1 MIVARTLQREPV
13 GEDEDRTPLPPS
25 DHRFPLHPSGVQADH
40 RGPGHSGSQTRKR
53 PSLTGTLQSEAPLPH
68 REISVHFDGS
78 CLGNPG
84 PGGYA
89 AILVNDLTGSRKT
102 LKGPV
107 EDGDTGSTTNNR
119 AELTAAIKALEAIRP
134 GAFVTMVGD
143 SQYVVNGMT
152 EWLPVWRKR
161 GWRGKDNKPVSN
173 QDLWLQLV
181 ELAEKPAK
189 LEWRWQKGHGG
200 HLQNEEVDGLAR
212 AEAEKLKARLSRFVR
227 P

>member
-1 MIVARTLQREPV
+1 MIAGPTPQREL
-13 GEDEDRTPLPPS
+13 GGGDESGTILPPT
-25 DHRFPLHPSGVQADH
+25 DHGFPLHPSRIQARR
-40 RGPGHSGSQTRKR
+40 RGPGYSGSQSRKQ
-53 PSLTGTLQSEAPLPH
+53 PALTETSPGEEPLPH
-68 REISVHFDGS
+68 REITAHFDGS

-89 AILVNDLTGSRKT
+89 AVLLNTLTGSRKV
-102 LKGPV
+102 LKGRLP
-107 EDGDTGSTTNNR
+107 DTTNNR

-143 SQYVVNGMT
+143 SQYVVKGMT

-189 LEWRWQKGHGG
+189 LEWRWQKGHAGY
-200 HLQNEEVDGLAR
+200 LQNEEVDGMAR
-212 AEAEKLKARLSRFVR
+212 KEAEKIKGHLNRNT
-227 P
+227 